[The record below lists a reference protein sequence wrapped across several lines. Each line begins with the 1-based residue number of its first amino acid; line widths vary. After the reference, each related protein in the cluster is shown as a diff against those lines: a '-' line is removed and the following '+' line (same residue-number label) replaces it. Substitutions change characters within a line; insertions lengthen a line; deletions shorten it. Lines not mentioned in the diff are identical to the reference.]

1 MPLEKL
7 HKEGLGEMLFIFS
20 RLTCICRRLPE
31 SFSGTYHL
39 TLSRED
45 TGLVED
51 VTPALQK
58 KDGVWRIGEKELNDG
73 SPFYFYTKEKEKLL
87 LLLTQRPRQL
97 HPAEKIHLKKG
108 EDIRIG
114 SEIGRAHV

>member
-7 HKEGLGEMLFIFS
+7 YKEGLGEMLFIFS
-20 RLTCICRRLPE
+20 RFTCTCRRLPE

-58 KDGVWRIGEKELNDG
+58 
-73 SPFYFYTKEKEKLL
+73 
-87 LLLTQRPRQL
+87 
-97 HPAEKIHLKKG
+97 
-108 EDIRIG
+108 
-114 SEIGRAHV
+114 